1 MFIKIGYCYAWFIL
15 HYSSIYIFNI
25 SFLFLPTFS
34 FFFFFKFFSKSL
46 VFGLYEFKM
55 FKYVSCFSFEVWL
68 IYNIIL
74 VSGVQH
80 NDSIFLI
87 DYTPFKAIVKQWL
100 YLPVLQ

>member
-1 MFIKIGYCYAWFIL
+1 MHDSSYIIL
-15 HYSSIYIFNI
+15 VSTFLI
-25 SFLFLPTFS
+25 FLFCFSLPFLS
-34 FFFFFKFFSKSL
+34 FFFKFFFSKSL
-46 VFGLYEFKM
+46 VFGSYEFKM

-87 DYTPFKAIVKQWL
+87 DYTPFKAIIKQWL

>member
-1 MFIKIGYCYAWFIL
+1 MHDSSYIIL
-15 HYSSIYIFNI
+15 VSTFLI
-25 SFLFLPTFS
+25 FLFCFS
-34 FFFFFKFFSKSL
+34 PPFLFFFFFKFFSKSL

-87 DYTPFKAIVKQWL
+87 DYTAFKAIVKQWL